1 MVDTQSFPF
10 ECLAYPKL
18 WQGAYSKR
26 EVSPITSIR
35 RPLALL
41 LLFNPCIYTTLTSSK
56 SADLPTHISSSPPLL
71 LSSPPL
77 FCFSLSALPSV
88 RDLSCGGVWSTS
100 RSESHCGVRHAWSR
114 CQLVR
119 GLSSRGLWSCLLS
132 SILVYSCL
140 VLSCLALC
148 RLSTLHTSVMIHSQ
162 SNPVSFP
169 YFFHPLSFLSF
180 SPGA

>member
-71 LSSPPL
+71 SSPPL

-100 RSESHCGVRHAWSR
+100 RSESHCGVRHARPR

-119 GLSSRGLWSCLLS
+119 GLSSRGLL
-132 SILVYSCL
+132 SCL
-140 VLSCLALC
+140 VFVLSCLFLSTLALC
-148 RLSTLHTSVMIHSQ
+148 RLVSPCVVCQPYTLS
-162 SNPVSFP
+162 
-169 YFFHPLSFLSF
+169 
-180 SPGA
+180 

>member
-56 SADLPTHISSSPPLL
+56 SADLPTHISSSHLL
-71 LSSPPL
+71 ISSSPPL

-119 GLSSRGLWSCLLS
+119 GLSSRGLL
-132 SILVYSCL
+132 SCL
-140 VLSCLALC
+140 VFVLSCLFLSTLALC
-148 RLSTLHTSVMIHSQ
+148 RLVSPCVVCQPYTL
-162 SNPVSFP
+162 P
-169 YFFHPLSFLSF
+169 
-180 SPGA
+180 